1 MNQTTEFP
9 PEALVAGQELGYESQ
24 ANGHSRR
31 RNQNQNRGRLGWRG
45 ACLMLAL
52 LGTLTVSAPAAEVPL
67 KVRIGV
73 ESNAPPL
80 SFVNAQGQP
89 DGFTAALLR
98 EVGRAGGIEFEV
110 VPDYWRFLTQAFQ
123 AGRLN
128 ALANV
133 TITEGRRATM
143 DFSISHAY
151 IHGIAYTRPGDPPIR
166 HTSQFA
172 GRKMAALAGTIAYDD
187 ALEHGA
193 WGATVIIYHS
203 SRKMLEA
210 VVNGQ
215 CDFALVT
222 RSLKTEQPDELG
234 LSSEFVDDI
243 IHPFSIAVHQGDAR
257 TLARINEGLAIVR
270 ANGPFD
276 RLYAQWIGPIEP
288 HPIRLNDLRPYKLPI
303 VLTLLLAAAFFW
315 WQRHV
320 NRRLARQA
328 AALRASEQD
337 LAITMQSIGDAVI
350 ATDAAGRITRM
361 NGAAERLTGW
371 VLADARGRPLPEVFH
386 IINAQTRAP
395 ATNPVQL
402 VLERGEIVG
411 LANHTA
417 LLSRD
422 GREYQISDSAA
433 PIREAAGQ
441 IVGVVLV
448 FSDVTEDYRVQ
459 QALVAT
465 TALLE
470 RTGEL
475 ANVGGWE
482 LDVRTMKLSWS
493 AETCRIH
500 EVVPP
505 FAPTLDLALNFY
517 APEARP
523 VIQAAVQA
531 AIEHGTP
538 FDQELALI
546 TAKGRPIWV
555 RAQCSPV
562 MTDGKATRLLGAFH
576 DVTERK
582 VAEDQLALQEAR
594 FRAVFDHAPV
604 GISLTTPS
612 GVIMVNAEH
621 ARITGVPIAESDVP
635 GAFARASHP
644 EDYARQMVAAQKFQR
659 NEVGHYTV
667 EKRYLHPDGRV
678 QWTELTSRFFTD
690 PGARERMIVTILT
703 DLTERKAAEE
713 MLQRSEA
720 QLRRAEQVAG
730 IGNWELDFA
739 TQKMTASANARQLY
753 GLGVGPFDLADIQA
767 QTLPGQRARL
777 DAALRALIETG
788 QPYDVEFQI
797 RRANDGRI
805 CDIRSMAE
813 YDQANG
819 KLFGVI
825 QDMTAFMQAAA
836 ELRESQEAFQ
846 GYFQMGSIGMC
857 VTSPEKGWVEVN
869 DCLCRMLG
877 YTKTELGG
885 LTWAELTHPDDLAS
899 DLVFFEQL
907 LAGKR
912 ERYELDKRF
921 IRKDGSVIDVT
932 LNVACQ
938 RNADGTVNRIL
949 ASLLDITERKRAE
962 AVIHAALEEKT
973 ALLGEKEALLGEVH
987 HRVKNNL
994 QVVTSL
1000 LRLEAGRSAQAD
1012 TKGVL
1017 NDMQGRIRS
1026 MALLHEVLYR
1036 AGTFAAVDLGAYVR
1050 ELAIQ
1055 SFRVQ
1060 AVSPGAVR
1068 LHLEL
1073 AAVTVSMDQAMPC
1086 GLLVNELVSNCL
1098 KHGFPDGRAGEVRVE
1113 LQPEAG
1119 GAQWRLRV
1127 SDTGIGLPADFAAR
1141 RGQSLGLQLASGLA
1155 QQINGELAIGP
1166 GPAAVFTVI
1175 FTPKVAK

>member
-1 MNQTTEFP
+1 MHLHRPSGKVT
-9 PEALVAGQELGYESQ
+9 LVARPDLRT
-24 ANGHSRR
+24 A
-31 RNQNQNRGRLGWRG
+31 WRM
-45 ACLMLAL
+45 AAL
-52 LGTLTVSAPAAEVPL
+52 LLLAGHVLTAEPL

-73 ESNAPPL
+73 EINAPPL

-98 EVGRAGGIEFEV
+98 EVGRVGGIEFEV
-110 VPDYWRFLTQAFQ
+110 VPDYWRGLSQAFQ

-172 GRKMAALAGTIAYDD
+172 GRKMAALAGTIACDD
-187 ALEHGA
+187 AVEHGG

-203 SRKMLEA
+203 ILEMFGA

-270 ANGPFD
+270 ANGTFD

-288 HPIRLNDLRPYKLPI
+288 HPIRLNDLRPYYLPSAL
-303 VLTLLLAAAFFW
+303 VLLLVAGLIG

-582 VAEDQLALQEAR
+582 VAEDQLALQEAK
-594 FRAVFDHAPV
+594 FHIIFDHAPV
-604 GISLTTPS
+604 GIALTNS
-612 GVIMVNAEH
+612 GGVIMVNAAH
-621 ARITGVPIAESDVP
+621 ARITGVPVAESDVP

-644 EDYARQMVAAQKFQR
+644 EDYAKELAATEIFLR
-659 NEVGHYTV
+659 GEVDHYSV

-678 QWTELTSRFFTD
+678 QWAELTSRFFTA
-690 PGARERMIVTILT
+690 PATRERMIVTILT
-703 DLTERKAAEE
+703 DHTERKAAEE

-720 QLRRAEQVAG
+720 RYRSILNACPDNITITDLNGHILMASPTALKMFGYEREEQ
-730 IGNWELDFA
+730 
-739 TQKMTASANARQLY
+739 
-753 GLGVGPFDLADIQA
+753 GLGRLLTDYIVPEDRDRAASNLSLKFLGATAGPHEYRGLRHDGS
-767 QTLPGQRARL
+767 TLT
-777 DAALRALIETG
+777 I
-788 QPYDVEFQI
+788 
-797 RRANDGRI
+797 
-805 CDIRSMAE
+805 
-813 YDQANG
+813 
-819 KLFGVI
+819 
-825 QDMTAFMQAAA
+825 
-836 ELRESQEAFQ
+836 
-846 GYFQMGSIGMC
+846 
-857 VTSPEKGWVEVN
+857 EVN
-869 DCLCRMLG
+869 SEFIRNAAG
-877 YTKTELGG
+877 RPTG
-885 LTWAELTHPDDLAS
+885 
-899 DLVFFEQL
+899 LVFVVRDVS
-907 LAGKR
+907 A
-912 ERYELDKRF
+912 
-921 IRKDGSVIDVT
+921 RK
-932 LNVACQ
+932 
-938 RNADGTVNRIL
+938 
-949 ASLLDITERKRAE
+949 
-962 AVIHAALEEKT
+962 
-973 ALLGEKEALLGEVH
+973 
-987 HRVKNNL
+987 
-994 QVVTSL
+994 
-1000 LRLEAGRSAQAD
+1000 
-1012 TKGVL
+1012 
-1017 NDMQGRIRS
+1017 
-1026 MALLHEVLYR
+1026 
-1036 AGTFAAVDLGAYVR
+1036 
-1050 ELAIQ
+1050 
-1055 SFRVQ
+1055 
-1060 AVSPGAVR
+1060 
-1068 LHLEL
+1068 
-1073 AAVTVSMDQAMPC
+1073 
-1086 GLLVNELVSNCL
+1086 
-1098 KHGFPDGRAGEVRVE
+1098 
-1113 LQPEAG
+1113 
-1119 GAQWRLRV
+1119 
-1127 SDTGIGLPADFAAR
+1127 
-1141 RGQSLGLQLASGLA
+1141 
-1155 QQINGELAIGP
+1155 
-1166 GPAAVFTVI
+1166 
-1175 FTPKVAK
+1175 